1 MARPIAAIQVLSR
14 TRVLLN
20 AILWIA
26 IPCVWAQTRIDQA
39 DRIASALRNQQFDK
53 ALDLLVPALEKS
65 PTDPQLWTMQ
75 GAAYA
80 GENKN
85 DDALASFHKAL
96 RFSPDYLPALRG
108 AAQIEYQ
115 AGSPAAIPLI
125 QHVLRLQPDDR
136 TGHGMLAVLEYQQG
150 NCARAL
156 PHFEK
161 ADALFDSKA
170 SALDAYGVCLVRL
183 KKLDRAI
190 SVFQKTVALSP
201 VDAQQRRLLASVQ
214 LMAHKPQDALA
225 TLELLLQASHVDVE
239 TLELASAA
247 YEDSGDTSQSVGTL
261 RQAILLDPQNVNL
274 YLDFAHIS
282 YAHDSFQVG
291 INVVSDGIALQPGAA
306 PLYLARGVLYVQLAQ
321 YDKAEA
327 DFDKAHELDPRQS
340 LSSAAQGVAAS
351 QENDLGRALATVE
364 EKLVRRPNDPLL
376 LYLQA
381 DFILQRGAAPGSAEF
396 QLALRSAR
404 RAVELQPTLT
414 EARNVLAK
422 LYLESGQFKE
432 AAEQSRQ
439 VLNNDPQDQT
449 AVYHLILAQRKTGQT
464 AEIPG
469 LLKKLA
475 QLREE
480 AAKEQSRRN
489 RYKLVDDEN
498 QSKEQSNP

>member
-1 MARPIAAIQVLSR
+1 MPKPITAIHALSR
-14 TRVLLN
+14 TCILRD
-20 AILWIA
+20 AILSIVITCA
-26 IPCVWAQTRIDQA
+26 WAQTGSEPTGA
-39 DRIASALRNQQFDK
+39 IASALRNQQFDK
-53 ALDLLVPALEKS
+53 ALDLLAPALQKS
-65 PTDPQLWTMQ
+65 ATNAQLWTMQ
-75 GAAYA
+75 GVAYA
-80 GENKN
+80 GQNKN
-85 DDALASFHKAL
+85 ADALASFHQAL
-96 RFSPDYLPALRG
+96 RLSPDYLPALRG

-115 AGSPAAIPLI
+115 AGSPSAIPLI

-150 NCARAL
+150 NCARAV

-161 ADALFDSKA
+161 AGALFDARA
-170 SALDAYGVCLVRL
+170 SALHAYGVCLVRL

-190 SVFQKTVALSP
+190 PVFQKTVALSP
-201 VDAQQRRLLASVQ
+201 GEAQERRLLASVQ

-225 TLELLLQASHVDVE
+225 TLRLLLQSSDVDVD

-327 DFDKAHELDPRQS
+327 DFDKAHDLDPRQS
-340 LSSAAQGVAAS
+340 LSAAAQGVAAS

-381 DFILQRGAAPGSAEF
+381 DFILQRGAAAGSPES

-404 RAVELQPTLT
+404 KAVELQPTLT

-422 LYLESGQFKE
+422 LYLQSGQFKE
-432 AAEQSRQ
+432 AAQQSRQ
-439 VLNNDPQDQT
+439 VLNHDPQDQS
-449 AVYHLILAQRKTGQT
+449 AVYHLILALRKTGQT

-498 QSKEQSNP
+498 QSKEQGNP